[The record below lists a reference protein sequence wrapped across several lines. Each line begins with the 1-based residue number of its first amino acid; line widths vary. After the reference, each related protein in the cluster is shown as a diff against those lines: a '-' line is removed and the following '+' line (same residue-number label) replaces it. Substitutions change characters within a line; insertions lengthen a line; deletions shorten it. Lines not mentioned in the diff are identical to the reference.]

1 MLPLFY
7 IIIKNKE
14 GDKMCEYVLQ
24 DGKDL
29 RCKLND
35 RPCIYRRY
43 CNKVDAFI
51 HLDEWS
57 ECYLRNE
64 QLKRNIPSGSC
75 YVRFERNGY
84 LYVEYED
91 NVIKIKNTLD
101 GEKVENFVYVKK
113 YRGEYKLSLTPFVE
127 ESTVIE
133 AVEDKPKKTTRKRK
147 STKKTNNEN
156 D

>member
-1 MLPLFY
+1 
-7 IIIKNKE
+7 
-14 GDKMCEYVLQ
+14 
-24 DGKDL
+24 
-29 RCKLND
+29 
-35 RPCIYRRY
+35 
-43 CNKVDAFI
+43 
-51 HLDEWS
+51 
-57 ECYLRNE
+57 LRNE
-64 QLKRNIPSGSC
+64 QLKRNIPEGSC

-84 LYVEYED
+84 LYIEYED

-127 ESTVIE
+127 EPKVIE

-147 STKKTNNEN
+147 STKKTNEN